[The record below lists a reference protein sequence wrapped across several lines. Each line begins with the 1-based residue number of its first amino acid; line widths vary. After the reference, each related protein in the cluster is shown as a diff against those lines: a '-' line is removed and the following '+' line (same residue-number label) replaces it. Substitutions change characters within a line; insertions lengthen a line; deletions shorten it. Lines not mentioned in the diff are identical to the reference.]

1 MKLLTSQAPPTAT
14 ALIRIDHDRVQG
26 LFHEL
31 LPDAPPSARQATIRD
46 LCAALEIH
54 AQLEEEI
61 FYPALRQ
68 AGITSPALDKSV
80 PEHDDM
86 QRLIERVRSFDGQD
100 AAQAD
105 AVNQLMNAVLHHV
118 ADEETQ
124 LLPAAER
131 WLGSG
136 RLLEL
141 GERMSQRRVALAGP
155 RVAEPALDTLRAA
168 PARTT
173 LVAVAALTAGVL
185 LMLGRRRRSRDW
197 LLRY

>member
-14 ALIRIDHDRVQG
+14 ALIRIDHDRAQR

-31 LPDAPPSARQATIRD
+31 LPDTSTSLRQATIRD
-46 LCAALEIH
+46 LCAALETH

-86 QRLIERVRSFDGQD
+86 QRLIERVRSFEGQD
-100 AAQAD
+100 ATQAD

-131 WLGSG
+131 WLGNG

-141 GERMSQRRVALAGP
+141 GERMSQRRLALAGP
-155 RVAEPALDTLRAA
+155 RFAEPALGTLRAS
-168 PARTT
+168 PARKV
-173 LVAVAALTAGVL
+173 LVTVAALAAGAL
-185 LMLGRRRRSRDW
+185 LMLGRRRRLRD